1 MGARVPRVPFPMGGG
16 VLSAA
21 PLPPAMSL
29 VSVKRHD
36 GGVAVVT
43 FDKAET
49 MNSLDPATMR
59 QVRATLTDL
68 MADGTV
74 RALVLTGTG
83 AAFCAGANVKQM
95 AAAAKS
101 RESVQ
106 WVLDTTA
113 ELHPLLLDLHASSKP
128 LVAAVNGV
136 AAGGGLGLALVADC
150 RIGNPQARFAAG
162 YFGIGLSPD
171 GGSTWL
177 LPRLIG
183 TQRTRRFFFAN
194 EVMGAEEARTTG
206 LLDEVVPAEQ
216 LLERAVA
223 VAREWGQWG
232 AMSRESTKRL
242 LEATVKNDFASHLD
256 LERGLIAAASGTAD
270 FAEGTAAFVEKRKAK
285 FA

>member
-1 MGARVPRVPFPMGGG
+1 
-16 VLSAA
+16 
-21 PLPPAMSL
+21 MSP
-29 VSVKRHD
+29 VSVKHEA

-43 FDKAET
+43 FAKAES
-49 MNSLDPATMR
+49 MNSLDPPTMR
-59 QVRATLTDL
+59 QVRESMLGL
-68 MADGTV
+68 LADPQV
-74 RALVLTGTG
+74 RAIVLTGSG

-95 AAAAKS
+95 AEAAKGRDS
-101 RESVQ
+101 IR

-113 ELHPLLLDLHASSKP
+113 ELHPLLLELHASSKP

-150 RIGNPQARFAAG
+150 RIGSPQARFAAG

-177 LPRLIG
+177 MPRLIG
-183 TQRTRRFFFAN
+183 TQRTRRFFFTN
-194 EVMGAEEARTTG
+194 EVMAADEALKAG
-206 LLDEVVPAEQ
+206 LLDELVPADQ
-216 LLERAVA
+216 LLARAIA
-223 VAREWGQWG
+223 VARDWGHWG

-270 FAEGTAAFVEKRKAK
+270 FAEGTAAFVEKRKPT
-285 FA
+285 FS

>member
-1 MGARVPRVPFPMGGG
+1 MGGG

-270 FAEGTAAFVEKRKAK
+270 FAEGTAAFVEKRKAR

>member
-1 MGARVPRVPFPMGGG
+1 M
-16 VLSAA
+16 S
-21 PLPPAMSL
+21 SL
-29 VSVKRHD
+29 VSIQHHD

-43 FDKAET
+43 FSKAES
-49 MNSLDPATMR
+49 MNSLDPAVMR
-59 QVRATLTDL
+59 EVRHAFNVLL
-68 MADGTV
+68 ADPKV

-101 RESVQ
+101 RDSIQ

-128 LVAAVNGV
+128 LIAAVNGV

-183 TQRTRRFFFAN
+183 TQRTRRFFFSN
-194 EVMGAEEARTTG
+194 EVMGAAEAADIG
-206 LLDEVVPAEQ
+206 LLDEVVTAEQ
-216 LLERAVA
+216 LLPRAIA
-223 VAREWGQWG
+223 MAREWGHWG

-270 FAEGTAAFVEKRKAK
+270 FAEGTAAFVEKRKPK

>member
-1 MGARVPRVPFPMGGG
+1 
-16 VLSAA
+16 
-21 PLPPAMSL
+21 MSL
-29 VSVKRHD
+29 VSVQHHD

-43 FDKAET
+43 FSKAET
-49 MNSLDPATMR
+49 MNSLDPAVMHE
-59 QVRATLTDL
+59 VRHTFTALL
-68 MADGTV
+68 ADAKV

-101 RESVQ
+101 RDSIQ

-113 ELHPLLLDLHASSKP
+113 ELHPLLLELHASAKP
-128 LVAAVNGV
+128 LIAAVNGV

-183 TQRTRRFFFAN
+183 TQRTRRFFFNN
-194 EVMGAEEARTTG
+194 EVMGAAEAADIG
-206 LLDEVVPAEQ
+206 LLDELVTAEQ
-216 LLERAVA
+216 LLPRAIA
-223 VAREWGQWG
+223 MAREWGHWG
-232 AMSRESTKRL
+232 TASRESTKRL
-242 LEATVKNDFASHLD
+242 LEAAAKNDFASHLD

-270 FAEGTAAFVEKRKAK
+270 FAEGTAAFVEKRKPR

>member
-1 MGARVPRVPFPMGGG
+1 MTK
-16 VLSAA
+16 AA
-21 PLPPAMSL
+21 THDL
-29 VSVKRHD
+29 VHVRRED

-49 MNSLDPATMR
+49 MNSLDPGVMR
-59 QVRATLTDL
+59 EVRNAFATLL
-68 MADGTV
+68 ADPAV
-74 RALVLTGTG
+74 RALVLTGSG

-95 AAAAKS
+95 AAAAQDGT
-101 RESVQ
+101 SVQ

-128 LVAAVNGV
+128 LVAAINGV

-177 LPRLIG
+177 MPRLIG
-183 TQRTRRFFFAN
+183 TQRTRRFFFTN
-194 EVMGAEEARTTG
+194 EVMGAEEAVKTR
-206 LLDEVVPAEQ
+206 LLDEVVPADQ
-216 LLERAVA
+216 LLARAVA
-223 VAREWGQWG
+223 VAREWGHWG
-232 AMSRESTKRL
+232 VMSRESTKRL

-270 FAEGTAAFVEKRKAK
+270 FAQGTAAFVEKRKAK

>member
-1 MGARVPRVPFPMGGG
+1 MTEWVHV
-16 VLSAA
+16 
-21 PLPPAMSL
+21 
-29 VSVKRHD
+29 RHEA

-43 FDKAET
+43 FAKAES

-59 QVRATLTDL
+59 EVRGAFDKLL
-68 MADGTV
+68 ADDSV
-74 RALVLTGTG
+74 RALVLTGSG

-95 AAAAKS
+95 AAAAQS
-101 RESVQ
+101 RESIR

-113 ELHPLLLDLHASSKP
+113 ELHPLLLELHASSKP
-128 LVAAVNGV
+128 LIAAVNGV
-136 AAGGGLGLALVADC
+136 AAGGGLGLALVADY

-177 LPRLIG
+177 MPRLIG
-183 TQRTRRFFFAN
+183 TQRTRRFFFTN
-194 EVMGAEEARTTG
+194 EVMPAEEAQRIG
-206 LLDEVVPAEQ
+206 LLDETTSAET
-216 LLERAVA
+216 LLTRAIA
-223 VAREWGQWG
+223 VAREWGHWG

-256 LERGLIAAASGTAD
+256 LERGLIAAAAGTAD
-270 FAEGTAAFVEKRKAK
+270 FAEGTAAFVEKRKPR

>member
-1 MGARVPRVPFPMGGG
+1 
-16 VLSAA
+16 
-21 PLPPAMSL
+21 MSL
-29 VSVKRHD
+29 VSVQRHD

-49 MNSLDPATMR
+49 MNSLDPAAMR
-59 QVRATLTDL
+59 QVRAALTQLLADDL
-68 MADGTV
+68 V
-74 RALVLTGTG
+74 RAIVLTGAG

-101 RESVQ
+101 RESIQ

-113 ELHPLLLDLHASSKP
+113 ELHPLLLELHASSKP

-150 RIGNPQARFAAG
+150 RIGSPQARFAAG

-177 LPRLIG
+177 MPRLIG

-194 EVMGAEEARTTG
+194 EVMGAAEAADVG
-206 LLDEVVPAEQ
+206 LLDEIVTAEH
-216 LLERAVA
+216 LLERAIA
-223 VAREWGQWG
+223 VAREWGHWG

-242 LEATVKNDFASHLD
+242 LEAAVKNDFASHLD
-256 LERGLIAAASGTAD
+256 LERGLIAAAAGTAD

>member
-1 MGARVPRVPFPMGGG
+1 MGN
-16 VLSAA
+16 
-21 PLPPAMSL
+21 L
-29 VSVKRHD
+29 VSVQHHD
-36 GGVAVVT
+36 GGVAVVK
-43 FDKAET
+43 FDKAES

-59 QVRATLTDL
+59 EVRGAILALLEDPK
-68 MADGTV
+68 V
-74 RALVLTGTG
+74 RALVLTGSG

-95 AAAAKS
+95 AEAS
-101 RESVQ
+101 RSRQSIQ

-113 ELHPLLLDLHASSKP
+113 ELHPLLLELHASSKP
-128 LVAAVNGV
+128 LIAAVNGV
-136 AAGGGLGLALVADC
+136 AAGGGLGLALVADA
-150 RIGNPQARFAAG
+150 RIGSPHARFAAG

-183 TQRTRRFFFAN
+183 TQRTRRFFFTN
-194 EVMGAEEARTTG
+194 EVMGASEAADVG
-206 LLDEVVPAEQ
+206 LLDEIVTAEQ
-216 LLERAVA
+216 LLPRAVA
-223 VAREWGQWG
+223 MAREWGQWG

-285 FA
+285 FQ